1 MGSLPKINNR
11 ACVAVNTVLSKCTMN
26 NPMRLLR
33 STSREVKKKNSSLW
47 KKWTRWDWTKK
58 IVIYKAQLANPVTA
72 VATVVATAATVA
84 VFVVD
89 TVAVF
94 VVDTVAEEATPEEMA
109 MVDTARVATV
119 VAMVAA
125 AEEMDMGT
133 AVVTA
138 LVATVVVMVAT
149 AEEMDMVVTV
159 VATARV
165 ATVVVTVAMV
175 VATAED
181 MAK

>member
-47 KKWTRWDWTKK
+47 KKWTRWAWMKK

-72 VATVVATAATVA
+72 VTTVATAR
-84 VFVVD
+84 
-89 TVAVF
+89 
-94 VVDTVAEEATPEEMA
+94 
-109 MVDTARVATV
+109 VDTARV
-119 VAMVAA
+119 
-125 AEEMDMGT
+125 DT
-133 AVVTA
+133 AV
-138 LVATVVVMVAT
+138 
-149 AEEMDMVVTV
+149 DM

-165 ATVVVTVAMV
+165 EVSAAATRAW
-175 VATAED
+175 
-181 MAK
+181 

>member
-89 TVAVF
+89 TVAGF

-109 MVDTARVATV
+109 MVATAQ
-119 VAMVAA
+119 
-125 AEEMDMGT
+125 
-133 AVVTA
+133 
-138 LVATVVVMVAT
+138 VATVVVMVAT
-149 AEEMDMVVTV
+149 AEEMDMGTAVVTVRVGTVVVMVATAEEMDMVATAAATVRVDTV

-165 ATVVVTVAMV
+165 ATAR
-175 VATAED
+175 
-181 MAK
+181 